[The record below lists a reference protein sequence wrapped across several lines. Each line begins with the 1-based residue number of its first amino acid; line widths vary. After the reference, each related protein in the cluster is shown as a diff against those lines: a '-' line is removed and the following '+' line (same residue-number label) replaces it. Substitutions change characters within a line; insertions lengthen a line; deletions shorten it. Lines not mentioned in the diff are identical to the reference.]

1 MSEEVKKEAAAP
13 ETAAPAA
20 AAPAPAPVQKKAA
33 PEAPKSGK
41 NNRPKNCSQCNK
53 TLKRKTWYFR
63 NGKYFCN
70 KRCWKTSTKPKEP
83 KAA

>member
-1 MSEEVKKEAAAP
+1 MSEEVKKE
-13 ETAAPAA
+13 EA
-20 AAPAPAPVQKKAA
+20 AAPAPAAEAPAAAPEKKKAA
-33 PEAPKSGK
+33 PEVPKSGK
-41 NNRPKNCSQCNK
+41 NNRPKACSQCNK
-53 TLKRKTWYFR
+53 NLKRKTWYFR

>member
-1 MSEEVKKEAAAP
+1 MSEEVKKE
-13 ETAAPAA
+13 EA
-20 AAPAPAPVQKKAA
+20 AAPAPAAAAAPAAAPEQKKAA

-41 NNRPKNCSQCNK
+41 NNRPKVCSQCNK
-53 TLKRKTWYFR
+53 NLKRKTWYFR